1 MGIFIFSVF
10 YIEIPVNKQLDLDQ
24 TVRSV
29 ASELCL
35 HCFHVPKTDFQSN
48 IG

>member
-24 TVRSV
+24 TVRPV
-29 ASELCL
+29 ASELSTLFPCPQNG
-35 HCFHVPKTDFQSN
+35 FPV
-48 IG
+48 